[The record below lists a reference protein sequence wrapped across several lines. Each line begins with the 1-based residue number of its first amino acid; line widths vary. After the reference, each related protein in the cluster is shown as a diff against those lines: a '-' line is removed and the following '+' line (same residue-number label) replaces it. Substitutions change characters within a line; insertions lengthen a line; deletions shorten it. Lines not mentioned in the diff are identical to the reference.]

1 MPKERKE
8 TMKNSFGS
16 EDIKKLIPQRFPFL
30 MIDRVM
36 EASPEKV
43 VAIKNVTASEQ
54 FFKGH
59 FPGQPIMPGVLI
71 IEAMA
76 QTGIILYKQIFPND
90 KVLFLVSVKSRFSKP
105 VIPGD
110 QMVITVEPIKMMSKM
125 GIFKAVVMIEEH
137 KVAEAEIAFGSQDAK
152 SA

>member
-1 MPKERKE
+1 
-8 TMKNSFGS
+8 MKNSFES
-16 EDIKKLIPQRFPFL
+16 EDIKKLIPQRYPFL
-30 MIDRVM
+30 MIDRVL

-76 QTGIILYKQIFPND
+76 QAGIILYKQKFPND

-105 VIPGD
+105 IIPGD
-110 QMVITVEPIKMMSKM
+110 QMVITVEPIKMIVKM
-125 GIFKAVVMIEEH
+125 GIVRVVMTVQEH

>member
-1 MPKERKE
+1 
-8 TMKNSFGS
+8 MKNSFGS

-36 EASPEKV
+36 EASPQKV

-76 QTGIILYKQIFPND
+76 QTGIILYKQKFPND

-125 GIFKAVVMIEEH
+125 GIVRVGITVQDH
-137 KVAEAEIAFGSQDAK
+137 KVAEAEIAFGSQDPE
-152 SA
+152 SV

>member
-1 MPKERKE
+1 ME
-8 TMKNSFGS
+8 TMKDFFES

-30 MIDRVM
+30 MVDRVL

-76 QTGIILYKQIFPND
+76 QAGIILYKQKFPND
-90 KVLFLVSVKSRFSKP
+90 KVLFLVSVKSRFSKSI
-105 VIPGD
+105 IPGD
-110 QMVITVEPIKMMSKM
+110 QMLITVEPVKMMSKM
-125 GIFKAVVMIEEH
+125 GIVKVVITVQDY

>member
-1 MPKERKE
+1 MVLEI
-8 TMKNSFGS
+8 

-30 MIDRVM
+30 MIDRVL

-59 FPGQPIMPGVLI
+59 FPGQPNMPGALV

-76 QTGIILYKQIFPND
+76 QTGIILYKQKFAND
-90 KVLFLVSVKSRFSKP
+90 KVLFLVSVKSRFLKP

-110 QMVITVEPIKMMSKM
+110 QMMITVEPIKMMSRM
-125 GIFKAVVMIEEH
+125 GIFNAIITIEDR
-137 KVAEAEIAFGSQDAK
+137 KIAEAEIAFGSQDAK
-152 SA
+152 SI

>member
-1 MPKERKE
+1 MSKKLSLEI
-8 TMKNSFGS
+8 

-30 MIDRVM
+30 MIDRVL

-59 FPGQPIMPGVLI
+59 FPEQPVMPGALI

-76 QTGIILYKQIFPND
+76 QSGIILYKQKFPND
-90 KVLFLVSVKSRFSKP
+90 KVLFLVSVKCRFSKP

-125 GIFKAVVMIEEH
+125 GIFKAVVMIEDH